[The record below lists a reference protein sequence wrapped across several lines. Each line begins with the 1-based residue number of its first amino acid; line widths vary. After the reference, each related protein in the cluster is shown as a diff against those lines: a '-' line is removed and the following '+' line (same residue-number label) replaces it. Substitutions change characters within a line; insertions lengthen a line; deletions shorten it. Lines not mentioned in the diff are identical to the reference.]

1 MKQFLE
7 LKGANLSR
15 NGKTPHIETFQRDL
29 CLPLQLLCL
38 QDSCKAD
45 TNFQAF
51 PAWFSKH
58 LLVALNIVWFQS
70 KESFTEASHPP
81 KDFSPPF
88 SPIELV
94 L

>member
-1 MKQFLE
+1 MKHFLT
-7 LKGANLSR
+7 LKGANSSR
-15 NGKTPHIETFQRDL
+15 NENTPHTETFQRDL

-58 LLVALNIVWFQS
+58 LLIALNSV
-70 KESFTEASHPP
+70 
-81 KDFSPPF
+81 
-88 SPIELV
+88 
-94 L
+94 